1 MHSRQILQKT
11 IDEAFASAG
20 FVQNPPE
27 LYEPIEYA
35 LRNSG
40 KRLRPLLVL
49 MGCDLFG
56 GEIQEALYP
65 AMAMEI
71 FHNFTLLHDDIM
83 DRAPLRRGKET
94 VYKKYDI
101 NTAILSGDTMFVL
114 AYEYI
119 SRTKAIVLSG
129 ILELFNNTARMVCEG
144 QQYDMNYETAVQV
157 TLGDYIHMIRLKTA
171 TLLACSLKTGAIL
184 AGAPPEETEKA
195 YMFGENLG
203 LAFQLQDDYLDVF
216 GNSLKFGKEIGGD
229 IITGKKTFLYLK
241 AFELAKED
249 TLIRLTRNFYDIE
262 IPALEKIARITAIYH
277 QLKIDELTRK
287 EIENYMEKALHWLD
301 EINVGEERKNG
312 LRELTR
318 EVMLRER

>member
-20 FVQNPPE
+20 FSYDPPE

-56 GEIQEALYP
+56 GDIREALHP

-83 DRAPLRRGKET
+83 DQAPLRRGKET
-94 VYKKYDI
+94 VHKKYDI
-101 NTAILSGDTMFVL
+101 NRAILSGDTMFVL

-119 SRTKAIVLSG
+119 AKTNLTILPT

-144 QQYDMNYETAVQV
+144 QQYDMNFETAVQV
-157 TLGDYIHMIRLKTA
+157 THDDYIKMIRLKTA
-171 TLLACSLKTGAIL
+171 VLLACSLKTGAII
-184 AGAPPEETEKA
+184 AGAPPEETEKI
-195 YMFGENLG
+195 YRFGENLG
-203 LAFQLQDDYLDVF
+203 LAFQLQDDWLDVF
-216 GNSLKFGKEIGGD
+216 GNVSKFGKEIGGD
-229 IITGKKTFLYLK
+229 IITGKKTFLFLK
-241 AFELAKED
+241 AFELARED
-249 TLIRLTRNFYDIE
+249 TLIRLTRNFYDKE
-262 IPALEKIARITAIYH
+262 IPGPEKVKRITEIYH
-277 QLKIDELTRK
+277 QLKVDELIRI
-287 EIENYMEKALHWLD
+287 EIDSYIDKSFNWLD
-301 EINVGEERKNG
+301 KISTGENRKCV
-312 LRELTR
+312 LRELAL
-318 EVMLRER
+318 EVKLREK